1 MTHFSHIKFNRLV
14 TGTIGLPPKVI
25 DSLWTDSK
33 VKGIVSIKYVKLSKV
48 TYVKL
53 QPKFNTF
60 FKVEQIK
67 MVLEEN
73 LKFHSTLTIGDI
85 ITVWFR
91 GEAHPL
97 QIVEMKP
104 FEKGILLD
112 TDVEVDLDNSLETL
126 VKESSI
132 QENEKSLSKV
142 TKSVGQSTGYKLTS
156 TPSTIS
162 EIATYKSNT
171 VSKSDNVN
179 ESTNGIDADM
189 DIDSKT
195 KDLQN
200 NNNLPLEPSID
211 EDDVINIKVRTPTG
225 STLSRRFLKKQPFL
239 YLFEFA
245 STEMQIEKK
254 VLQLSTRFPNRIFT
268 LNEIESS
275 STSFTEAGIT
285 STQEIF
291 LASVIM

>member
-1 MTHFSHIKFNRLV
+1 
-14 TGTIGLPPKVI
+14 VI

-97 QIVEMKP
+97 RIVEMKP

-112 TDVEVDLDNSLETL
+112 TDVEVDLENSLESV
-126 VKESSI
+126 VKETALH
-132 QENEKSLSKV
+132 ENEKNEIKSV
-142 TKSVGQSTGYKLTS
+142 KSVGQSTGYKSISTS
-156 TPSTIS
+156 STTSVSTSYSSNKVDTNFIS
-162 EIATYKSNT
+162 ANGSNT
-171 VSKSDNVN
+171 DINSQPIDGRDIYLPSERKYVRSD
-179 ESTNGIDADM
+179 
-189 DIDSKT
+189 
-195 KDLQN
+195 
-200 NNNLPLEPSID
+200 LPSEPAIG
-211 EDDVINIKVRTPTG
+211 EEDVINIRVRTPAG
-225 STLSRRFLKKQPFL
+225 STLTRRFLRKEPFL

-245 STEMQIEKK
+245 SNEMQIEKK

-275 STSFTEAGIT
+275 SPSFTEAGIT
-285 STQEIF
+285 STQEMF
-291 LASVIM
+291 LASVII

>member
-1 MTHFSHIKFNRLV
+1 MI
-14 TGTIGLPPKVI
+14 GTIGLPTKVI

-97 QIVEMKP
+97 RIVEMKP

-112 TDVEVDLDNSLETL
+112 TDVEVDLENSLESV
-126 VKESSI
+126 VKETATH
-132 QENEKSLSKV
+132 ENEKNVVKSGKSL
-142 TKSVGQSTGYKLTS
+142 GQSTGYK
-156 TPSTIS
+156 TIS
-162 EIATYKSNT
+162 TSSTSSITSNST
-171 VSKSDNVN
+171 DKVDTTFM
-179 ESTNGIDADM
+179 STNEINAD
-189 DIDSKT
+189 ISTVLK
-195 KDLQN
+195 KYIC
-200 NNNLPLEPSID
+200 LPSEPAIG
-211 EDDVINIKVRTPTG
+211 EDDVINIRVRTPAG
-225 STLSRRFLKKQPFL
+225 STLTRRFLRKEPFL

-245 STEMQIEKK
+245 STEMQIEKN

-268 LNEIESS
+268 LNEIELSGP
-275 STSFTEAGIT
+275 SFIEAGIT
-285 STQEIF
+285 STQEMF